1 MDNREERRKILKE
14 NLLESIDYSRES
26 SDEEIRELIDEML
39 VREGR
44 EIHFPCPSGAGSEE
58 SFSTRSASWMC
69 CRSWWMIRGLRRLW
83 SMAQTKFL

>member
-39 VREGR
+39 VR
-44 EIHFPCPSGAGSEE
+44 
-58 SFSTRSASWMC
+58 
-69 CRSWWMIRGLRRLW
+69 
-83 SMAQTKFL
+83 

>member
-44 EIHFPCPSGAGSEE
+44 ENPLSLSE
-58 SFSTRSASWMC
+58 RPGIYPA
-69 CRSWWMIRGLRRLW
+69 CRRISL
-83 SMAQTKFL
+83 